1 VACDY
6 IKEFAKIANYIME
19 IYVYTR
25 IYLTFMAHCAERSFV
40 MKLDQNKIRKY
51 RSRRILSVVL
61 AVVIKI
67 LMFAV
72 PASILVFSN
81 VFGAWTE
88 VALGVLFALY
98 IAFDSVQDD
107 SGWTRLSTL
116 AIVFV
121 LVIILLIDAF
131 TPSWIVELVTGL
143 LYILYVLA
151 YFFVPNYRF

>member
-1 VACDY
+1 MACDY

-25 IYLTFMAHCAERSFV
+25 IYLTFTAHCAERSFV

-67 LMFAV
+67 LTFAV

-81 VFGAWTE
+81 IFGAWTE

-121 LVIILLIDAF
+121 LIIVLLANASIS
-131 TPSWIVELVTGL
+131 SWIVELVTGL

-151 YFFVPNYRF
+151 YFFVPNYRY

>member
-1 VACDY
+1 
-6 IKEFAKIANYIME
+6 
-19 IYVYTR
+19 
-25 IYLTFMAHCAERSFV
+25 

-51 RSRRILSVVL
+51 RSTRILSVVF

-67 LMFAV
+67 LTFAV

-121 LVIILLIDAF
+121 LIIILLIDAF

>member
-1 VACDY
+1 
-6 IKEFAKIANYIME
+6 
-19 IYVYTR
+19 
-25 IYLTFMAHCAERSFV
+25 

-67 LMFAV
+67 LTFAV
-72 PASILVFSN
+72 PALILVFSN

-107 SGWTRLSTL
+107 SEWTRLSTL

-121 LVIILLIDAF
+121 LIIVLLVNASIS
-131 TPSWIVELVTGL
+131 SWIVELVTGL

-151 YFFVPNYRF
+151 YFFVPNYRY

>member
-1 VACDY
+1 MACDY

-25 IYLTFMAHCAERSFV
+25 IYLTFTAHCAERNFV
-40 MKLDQNKIRKY
+40 MKLNQNKIRKY

-61 AVVIKI
+61 AVIIKI
-67 LMFAV
+67 LTFAV

-81 VFGAWTE
+81 IFGAWTE

-107 SGWTRLSTL
+107 SEWTRLSTL
-116 AIVFV
+116 AIIFV
-121 LVIILLIDAF
+121 LIIVLLANASIS
-131 TPSWIVELVTGL
+131 SWIVELVTGL

-151 YFFVPNYRF
+151 YFFVPNYRY

>member
-1 VACDY
+1 
-6 IKEFAKIANYIME
+6 
-19 IYVYTR
+19 
-25 IYLTFMAHCAERSFV
+25 

-51 RSRRILSVVL
+51 CSRRILSVV
-61 AVVIKI
+61 IKI
-67 LMFAV
+67 LTFAV

-81 VFGAWTE
+81 IFGAWTE

-121 LVIILLIDAF
+121 LIIVLLANASIS
-131 TPSWIVELVTGL
+131 SWIVELVTGL

-151 YFFVPNYRF
+151 YFFVPNYRY